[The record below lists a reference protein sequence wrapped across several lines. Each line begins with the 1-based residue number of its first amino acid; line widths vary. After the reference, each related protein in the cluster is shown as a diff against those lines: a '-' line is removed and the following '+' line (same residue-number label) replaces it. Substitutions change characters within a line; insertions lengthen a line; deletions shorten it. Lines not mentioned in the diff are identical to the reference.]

1 MNGIVLSFKR
11 RTITTSAQ
19 TATDQTH
26 QRHYI
31 MKNPNGFTINVTRF
45 TCQNG
50 INVSTVNTPTFK
62 SEANDKTMHRID
74 EMTAQTGKMICQNG
88 INV

>member
-1 MNGIVLSFKR
+1 
-11 RTITTSAQ
+11 
-19 TATDQTH
+19 
-26 QRHYI
+26 
-31 MKNPNGFTINVTRF
+31 MKNQNGFTINVTRF

-62 SEANDKTMHRID
+62 SEANDETMRRID
-74 EMTAQTGKMICQNG
+74 KMTAQPQNMVCQNG